1 MASLKQ
7 SGRFVLPDAMLAAI
21 REEFDA
27 GRADETETSA
37 AIRAAWREAGD
48 LVDPHT
54 AVALA
59 VADRDTPDSKIP
71 NIVLSTAH
79 AAKFPDAVE
88 AACGVR
94 PELPPWL
101 EGLMTQAR
109 TRQDHEERPGRGRT
123 VRALGQPRREARSC
137 RMSVDVTKLPSGLT
151 VITDTMPHLETA
163 ALGVW
168 AGVGGRDE
176 KPNEHGI
183 SHLLEH
189 MAFKGTTRR
198 SSREIVEEIEAVGGD
213 LNAGTSTETTAYYA
227 RVMKADVP
235 LALDVLSDILTN
247 PSFVPDELEREK
259 SVIVQ
264 EIGAAQDTPDD
275 VVFEHLN
282 ELCYPDQ
289 PMGRSLLG
297 TAKTL
302 KGFNRDTLRG
312 YLSRI
317 IAVPTWWWRRPA
329 PSITSGWSRRSRSRF
344 ASFDGAPAPK
354 PQAAMFGKGG
364 SKVVHRDLEQAHLTL
379 ALEGVPQTDLSL
391 FSLQVF
397 TNTLGGGMSS
407 RLFQEVREK
416 RGLCYSIYAFHA
428 PYTDTGFFGLYT
440 GTDPGD
446 APEMMEVV
454 VDVINDAVET
464 LTEAEVA
471 RAKAQMKAGL
481 LMALESCSSRAE
493 QLARHVLAYGRPL
506 TVEELVARIDAV
518 SVESTRNAARA
529 LLSRS
534 RPAVVALGSG
544 RGLDTAVNFA
554 EGLTRSKART
564 LLH

>member
-1 MASLKQ
+1 
-7 SGRFVLPDAMLAAI
+7 
-21 REEFDA
+21 
-27 GRADETETSA
+27 
-37 AIRAAWREAGD
+37 
-48 LVDPHT
+48 
-54 AVALA
+54 
-59 VADRDTPDSKIP
+59 
-71 NIVLSTAH
+71 
-79 AAKFPDAVE
+79 
-88 AACGVR
+88 
-94 PELPPWL
+94 
-101 EGLMTQAR
+101 
-109 TRQDHEERPGRGRT
+109 
-123 VRALGQPRREARSC
+123 
-137 RMSVDVTKLPSGLT
+137 MSVEISKLASGLT
-151 VITDTMPHLETA
+151 VVTDNMPHLETA

-189 MAFKGTTRR
+189 MAFKGTTGR

-213 LNAGTSTETTAYYA
+213 LNAGTSTETTSYYA

-235 LALDVLSDILTN
+235 LALDVLADILAN
-247 PSFVPDELEREK
+247 PAFEPDELEREK
-259 SVIVQ
+259 NVIVQ

-302 KGFNRDTLRG
+302 RAFNRDSLRG
-312 YLSRI
+312 YLSTHYRGPDMVVAAAG
-317 IAVPTWWWRRPA
+317 AVDHNQVVAEAER
-329 PSITSGWSRRSRSRF
+329 RF
-344 ASFDGAPAPK
+344 ASFGATPGPK
-354 PQAAMFGKGG
+354 PQAAQFGKGG
-364 SKVVHRDLEQAHLTL
+364 AKVVHRELEQAHLTL

-397 TNTLGGGMSS
+397 TNILGGGMSS

-416 RGLCYSIYAFHA
+416 RGLCYSIYTFHA
-428 PYTDTGFFGLYT
+428 PYADTGFFGLYT
-440 GTDPGD
+440 GTDPAD

-454 VDVINDAVET
+454 VDIMNDSVET
-464 LTEAEVA
+464 LTEAEIA

-493 QLARHVLAYGRPL
+493 QLARHVLAYGRPQ
-506 TVEELVARIDAV
+506 TAQELVARIDAV
-518 SVESTRNAARA
+518 SVESTRDAARA

-544 RGLDTAVNFA
+544 RGLDTAVSFA
-554 EGLTRSKART
+554 EGLTKARAKAR
-564 LLH
+564 LH

>member
-1 MASLKQ
+1 
-7 SGRFVLPDAMLAAI
+7 
-21 REEFDA
+21 
-27 GRADETETSA
+27 
-37 AIRAAWREAGD
+37 
-48 LVDPHT
+48 
-54 AVALA
+54 
-59 VADRDTPDSKIP
+59 
-71 NIVLSTAH
+71 
-79 AAKFPDAVE
+79 
-88 AACGVR
+88 
-94 PELPPWL
+94 
-101 EGLMTQAR
+101 
-109 TRQDHEERPGRGRT
+109 
-123 VRALGQPRREARSC
+123 
-137 RMSVDVTKLPSGLT
+137 MSVEVSKLPSGLT
-151 VITDTMPHLETA
+151 IVTDTMPHVETA

-176 KPNEHGI
+176 RPNEHGI

-213 LNAGTSTETTAYYA
+213 LNAGTSTETTSYYA

-235 LALDVLSDILTN
+235 LALDVLSDILAN
-247 PSFVPDELEREK
+247 PAFEPNELEREK
-259 SVIVQ
+259 NVIVQ

-282 ELCYPDQ
+282 ELCYPNQ

-297 TAKTL
+297 TA
-302 KGFNRDTLRG
+302 NTLRG
-312 YLSRI
+312 FDQAMLRDYLARHYRGPDMVVAAAG
-317 IAVPTWWWRRPA
+317 AVDHRQVVEEVEKRL
-329 PSITSGWSRRSRSRF
+329 S
-344 ASFDGAPAPK
+344 SFDAAPGPK
-354 PQAAMFGKGG
+354 PQPAMFGRGG
-364 SKVVHRDLEQAHLTL
+364 ARVVHRDLEQAHLTL

-397 TNTLGGGMSS
+397 TNILGGGMSS

-416 RGLCYSIYAFHA
+416 RGLCYSIYTFHA

-440 GTDPGD
+440 GTDPAD

-454 VDVINDAVET
+454 VDIINESVET

-493 QLARHVLAYGRPL
+493 QLARHVLAYGRPQ
-506 TVEELVARIDAV
+506 TVQELVARIDAV
-518 SVESTRNAARA
+518 SIESARSAARA

-544 RGLDTAVNFA
+544 RGLDTAVSFA
-554 EGLTRSKART
+554 EGLTQARAKAR
-564 LLH
+564 LH

>member
-1 MASLKQ
+1 
-7 SGRFVLPDAMLAAI
+7 
-21 REEFDA
+21 
-27 GRADETETSA
+27 
-37 AIRAAWREAGD
+37 
-48 LVDPHT
+48 
-54 AVALA
+54 
-59 VADRDTPDSKIP
+59 
-71 NIVLSTAH
+71 
-79 AAKFPDAVE
+79 
-88 AACGVR
+88 
-94 PELPPWL
+94 
-101 EGLMTQAR
+101 
-109 TRQDHEERPGRGRT
+109 
-123 VRALGQPRREARSC
+123 
-137 RMSVDVTKLPSGLT
+137 MSVEMSKLASGLT
-151 VITDTMPHLETA
+151 VVTDEMPHLETA

-189 MAFKGTTRR
+189 MAFKGTTKR

-213 LNAGTSTETTAYYA
+213 LNAGTSTETTSYYA
-227 RVMKADVP
+227 RVLKADVP
-235 LALDVLSDILTN
+235 LALDVLADILAN
-247 PSFVPDELEREK
+247 PAFEPDELEREK
-259 SVIVQ
+259 NVIVQ

-302 KGFNRDTLRG
+302 RAFNRDMLRG
-312 YLSRI
+312 YLSTHYRGPDMVVAAAG
-317 IAVPTWWWRRPA
+317 AVNHA
-329 PSITSGWSRRSRSRF
+329 QVVAEVEKRF
-344 ASFDGAPAPK
+344 ASFEGTPGPK

-364 SKVVHRDLEQAHLTL
+364 TKVVHRELEQAHLTL
-379 ALEGVPQTDLSL
+379 ALEGVPQNDLSL

-397 TNTLGGGMSS
+397 TNILGGGMSS

-416 RGLCYSIYAFHA
+416 RGLCYSIYTFHA
-428 PYTDTGFFGLYT
+428 PYSDTGFFGLYT
-440 GTDPGD
+440 GTDPAD

-454 VDVINDAVET
+454 VDIMNDSVET
-464 LTEAEVA
+464 LTEAEIA

-493 QLARHVLAYGRPL
+493 QLARHVLAYGRPQ
-506 TVEELVARIDAV
+506 TVQELVARIDAV
-518 SVESTRNAARA
+518 SIESTRDAARA

-544 RGLDTAVNFA
+544 RGLDTAVSFA
-554 EGLTRSKART
+554 EGLTRARAKAR
-564 LLH
+564 LH

>member
-1 MASLKQ
+1 
-7 SGRFVLPDAMLAAI
+7 
-21 REEFDA
+21 
-27 GRADETETSA
+27 
-37 AIRAAWREAGD
+37 
-48 LVDPHT
+48 
-54 AVALA
+54 
-59 VADRDTPDSKIP
+59 
-71 NIVLSTAH
+71 
-79 AAKFPDAVE
+79 
-88 AACGVR
+88 
-94 PELPPWL
+94 
-101 EGLMTQAR
+101 
-109 TRQDHEERPGRGRT
+109 
-123 VRALGQPRREARSC
+123 
-137 RMSVDVTKLPSGLT
+137 MSVEISKLASGLT
-151 VITDTMPHLETA
+151 VVTDNMPHLETA

-189 MAFKGTTRR
+189 MAFKGTTGR

-213 LNAGTSTETTAYYA
+213 LNAGTSTETTSYYA

-235 LALDVLSDILTN
+235 LALDVLADILAN
-247 PSFVPDELEREK
+247 PAFEPDELEREK
-259 SVIVQ
+259 NVIVQ

-302 KGFNRDTLRG
+302 KSFNRVSLRD
-312 YLSRI
+312 YLSTHYRGPDMVVAAAG
-317 IAVPTWWWRRPA
+317 AVDHKQVVA
-329 PSITSGWSRRSRSRF
+329 EVEKRF
-344 ASFDGAPAPK
+344 ASFEATPGPK
-354 PQAAMFGKGG
+354 PQAAKFGQGG
-364 SKVVHRDLEQAHLTL
+364 TKVVHRELEQAHLTL

-397 TNTLGGGMSS
+397 TNVLGGGMSS

-416 RGLCYSIYAFHA
+416 RGLCYSIYSFHA

-440 GTDPGD
+440 GTDPAD

-454 VDVINDAVET
+454 VDIMNDSVET
-464 LTEAEVA
+464 LTEAEIA

-493 QLARHVLAYGRPL
+493 QLARHVLAYGRPQ
-506 TVEELVARIDAV
+506 TVQELVARIDAV
-518 SVESTRNAARA
+518 SVESTRDAARA

-544 RGLDTAVNFA
+544 RGLDTAVSFA
-554 EGLTRSKART
+554 EGLTKARAKAR
-564 LLH
+564 LH

>member
-1 MASLKQ
+1 
-7 SGRFVLPDAMLAAI
+7 
-21 REEFDA
+21 
-27 GRADETETSA
+27 
-37 AIRAAWREAGD
+37 
-48 LVDPHT
+48 
-54 AVALA
+54 
-59 VADRDTPDSKIP
+59 
-71 NIVLSTAH
+71 
-79 AAKFPDAVE
+79 
-88 AACGVR
+88 
-94 PELPPWL
+94 
-101 EGLMTQAR
+101 
-109 TRQDHEERPGRGRT
+109 
-123 VRALGQPRREARSC
+123 
-137 RMSVDVTKLPSGLT
+137 MSVEISKLASGLT
-151 VITDTMPHLETA
+151 VVTDNMSHVETA

-213 LNAGTSTETTAYYA
+213 LNAGTSTETTSYYA

-235 LALDVLSDILTN
+235 LALDVLADILAN
-247 PSFVPDELEREK
+247 PAFEPEELEREK
-259 SVIVQ
+259 NVIVQ

-302 KGFNRDTLRG
+302 RGFDRDMLRS
-312 YLSRI
+312 YLSTHYRGPDMVVAAAG
-317 IAVPTWWWRRPA
+317 AVDHQQVVA
-329 PSITSGWSRRSRSRF
+329 EVEKRF
-344 ASFDGAPAPK
+344 ASFDATLGPK
-354 PQAAMFGKGG
+354 PQAAQFGKGG
-364 SKVVHRDLEQAHLTL
+364 AKVVHRELEQAHLTL

-397 TNTLGGGMSS
+397 TNILGGGMSS

-416 RGLCYSIYAFHA
+416 RGLCYSIYSFHA

-440 GTDPGD
+440 GTDPAD

-454 VDVINDAVET
+454 VDIMNDSVET
-464 LTEAEVA
+464 LTEAEIA

-493 QLARHVLAYGRPL
+493 QLARHVLAYGRPQ
-506 TVEELVARIDAV
+506 TVQELVTRIDAV
-518 SVESTRNAARA
+518 SVESTRDAARA

-544 RGLDTAVNFA
+544 RGLDTAVSFA
-554 EGLTRSKART
+554 EGLTRARAKAR
-564 LLH
+564 LH

>member
-1 MASLKQ
+1 
-7 SGRFVLPDAMLAAI
+7 
-21 REEFDA
+21 
-27 GRADETETSA
+27 
-37 AIRAAWREAGD
+37 
-48 LVDPHT
+48 
-54 AVALA
+54 
-59 VADRDTPDSKIP
+59 
-71 NIVLSTAH
+71 
-79 AAKFPDAVE
+79 
-88 AACGVR
+88 
-94 PELPPWL
+94 
-101 EGLMTQAR
+101 
-109 TRQDHEERPGRGRT
+109 
-123 VRALGQPRREARSC
+123 
-137 RMSVDVTKLPSGLT
+137 MSVEISKLASGLT
-151 VITDTMPHLETA
+151 VVTDKMPHLETA

-176 KPNEHGI
+176 KPDEHGI

-213 LNAGTSTETTAYYA
+213 LNAGTSTETTSYYA
-227 RVMKADVP
+227 RVLKADVP
-235 LALDVLSDILTN
+235 LALDVLSDILAN
-247 PSFVPDELEREK
+247 PAFEPEELEREK
-259 SVIVQ
+259 NVIVQ

-302 KGFNRDTLRG
+302 RSFNRDSLRG
-312 YLSRI
+312 YLSTHYRGPDMVVAAAG
-317 IAVPTWWWRRPA
+317 AVDHEQVVA
-329 PSITSGWSRRSRSRF
+329 EVEKRF
-344 ASFDGAPAPK
+344 ASFEATSGPK

-364 SKVVHRDLEQAHLTL
+364 AKVVHRELEQAHLTL

-397 TNTLGGGMSS
+397 TNILGGGMSS

-416 RGLCYSIYAFHA
+416 RGLCYSIYSFHA

-440 GTDPGD
+440 GTDPAD

-454 VDVINDAVET
+454 VDIMNDSVET
-464 LTEAEVA
+464 LTEAEIA

-493 QLARHVLAYGRPL
+493 QLARHVLAYGRPQ
-506 TVEELVARIDAV
+506 TVQELVARIDAV
-518 SVESTRNAARA
+518 SVESTRDAARA

-544 RGLDTAVNFA
+544 RGLDTAVSFA
-554 EGLTRSKART
+554 EGLTRARAKAR
-564 LLH
+564 LH

>member
-1 MASLKQ
+1 
-7 SGRFVLPDAMLAAI
+7 
-21 REEFDA
+21 
-27 GRADETETSA
+27 
-37 AIRAAWREAGD
+37 
-48 LVDPHT
+48 
-54 AVALA
+54 
-59 VADRDTPDSKIP
+59 
-71 NIVLSTAH
+71 
-79 AAKFPDAVE
+79 
-88 AACGVR
+88 
-94 PELPPWL
+94 
-101 EGLMTQAR
+101 
-109 TRQDHEERPGRGRT
+109 
-123 VRALGQPRREARSC
+123 
-137 RMSVDVTKLPSGLT
+137 MSVDVTKLPSGLT
-151 VITDTMPHLETA
+151 VVTDTMPHLETA

-168 AGVGGRDE
+168 TGVGGRDE

-189 MAFKGTTRR
+189 MAFKGTTTR

-235 LALDVLSDILTN
+235 LALDVLSDILAN

-302 KGFNRDTLRG
+302 KAFNRDTLRG
-312 YLSRI
+312 YLATHYRGPDMVVAAAGAVDHKRI
-317 IAVPTWWWRRPA
+317 VEDVTR
-329 PSITSGWSRRSRSRF
+329 RF
-344 ASFDGAPAPK
+344 ASFDATPAPK
-354 PQAAMFGKGG
+354 PQPAMFGKGG

-379 ALEGVPQTDLSL
+379 ALEGLPQTDLSL

-397 TNTLGGGMSS
+397 TNILGGGMSS

-416 RGLCYSIYAFHA
+416 RGLCYSIYTFHA

-446 APEMMEVV
+446 APEMREVI

-464 LTEAEVA
+464 LTEAEIA

-493 QLARHVLAYGRPL
+493 QLARHMLAYGRSL
-506 TVEELVARIDAV
+506 YVG
-518 SVESTRNAARA
+518 
-529 LLSRS
+529 
-534 RPAVVALGSG
+534 VVLK
-544 RGLDTAVNFA
+544 VF
-554 EGLTRSKART
+554 
-564 LLH
+564 

>member
-1 MASLKQ
+1 
-7 SGRFVLPDAMLAAI
+7 
-21 REEFDA
+21 
-27 GRADETETSA
+27 
-37 AIRAAWREAGD
+37 
-48 LVDPHT
+48 
-54 AVALA
+54 
-59 VADRDTPDSKIP
+59 
-71 NIVLSTAH
+71 
-79 AAKFPDAVE
+79 
-88 AACGVR
+88 
-94 PELPPWL
+94 
-101 EGLMTQAR
+101 
-109 TRQDHEERPGRGRT
+109 
-123 VRALGQPRREARSC
+123 
-137 RMSVDVTKLPSGLT
+137 MSVEISKLASGLT
-151 VITDTMPHLETA
+151 VVTDNMPHVETA

-189 MAFKGTTRR
+189 MAFKGTTKR

-213 LNAGTSTETTAYYA
+213 LNAGTSTETTSYYA
-227 RVMKADVP
+227 RVLKADVP
-235 LALDVLSDILTN
+235 LALDVLADILAN
-247 PSFVPDELEREK
+247 PAFEPEELEREK
-259 SVIVQ
+259 NVIVQ

-302 KGFNRDTLRG
+302 RSFNRDSLRG
-312 YLSRI
+312 YLSTHYRGPDMVVAAAG
-317 IAVPTWWWRRPA
+317 AVDHRQVVA
-329 PSITSGWSRRSRSRF
+329 EAEKRF
-344 ASFDGAPAPK
+344 ASFEATPGPK
-354 PQAAMFGKGG
+354 PQAAQFGKGG
-364 SKVVHRDLEQAHLTL
+364 AKVVHRELEQAHLTL

-397 TNTLGGGMSS
+397 TNILGGGMSS

-416 RGLCYSIYAFHA
+416 RGLCYSIYSFHA

-440 GTDPGD
+440 GTDPAD

-454 VDVINDAVET
+454 VDIMNDSVET
-464 LTEAEVA
+464 LTEAEIA

-493 QLARHVLAYGRPL
+493 QLARHVLAYGRPQ

-518 SVESTRNAARA
+518 SVESTRDAARA

-544 RGLDTAVNFA
+544 RGLDTAVSFA
-554 EGLTRSKART
+554 EGLTRARAKAR
-564 LLH
+564 LH